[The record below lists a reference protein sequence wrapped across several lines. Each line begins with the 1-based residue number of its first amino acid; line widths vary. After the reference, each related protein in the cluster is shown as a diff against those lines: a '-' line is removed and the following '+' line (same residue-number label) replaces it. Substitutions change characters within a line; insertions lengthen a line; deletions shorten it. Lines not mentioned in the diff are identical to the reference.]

1 MSAGFRDD
9 PARKPGESR
18 KNLVNRG
25 KNLVNREN
33 LVNTVGRTRVGVG
46 TLAAGQYPTFGC
58 VGMQADLPF

>member
-1 MSAGFRDD
+1 MTR
-9 PARKPGESR
+9 RE
-18 KNLVNRG
+18 NLVNRG